1 MPAGYL
7 DRLAVSSLSVDLG
20 SSIQLCKGMFMMRFI
35 VGFTLW
41 CTSFLLV
48 LGATSSYAGGKIQGK
63 VSFQGKG
70 LADASVLLYDV
81 SGERVTGPAD
91 YQVEKT
97 AIDGSFEIEVDS
109 GQYFLLAKKNSGSS
123 AAETLEMFAYYG
135 GNPVVIG
142 DDETI
147 NVGVNAAKIEPLDK
161 PYKDGGT
168 GIRGQV
174 LIDGKPL
181 ARTRVTL
188 YQDSTTIFRGIGYA
202 SVVTGDSGRFS
213 FNLEPGEYYVIAR
226 KRMGKEKMGPL
237 TDGDLFGF
245 AHANPVK
252 VEDGR
257 YTIVHV
263 NTSTKHIKVKEG
275 GQDVTLGGTVKAG
288 GTTISGVIMDNSGMP
303 VANIFAAAY
312 RDSMMTQKPDF
323 ISSPTG
329 PDGVYTISLSEGGEY
344 YIGARNTLGGPA
356 EKGDLL
362 GRYGGNED
370 HVVNLKTDEKLTN
383 IDIVVELVE

>member
-1 MPAGYL
+1 
-7 DRLAVSSLSVDLG
+7 
-20 SSIQLCKGMFMMRFI
+20 
-35 VGFTLW
+35 
-41 CTSFLLV
+41 
-48 LGATSSYAGGKIQGK
+48 
-63 VSFQGKG
+63 
-70 LADASVLLYDV
+70 
-81 SGERVTGPAD
+81 
-91 YQVEKT
+91 
-97 AIDGSFEIEVDS
+97 
-109 GQYFLLAKKNSGSS
+109 
-123 AAETLEMFAYYG
+123 
-135 GNPVVIG
+135 
-142 DDETI
+142 
-147 NVGVNAAKIEPLDK
+147 
-161 PYKDGGT
+161 
-168 GIRGQV
+168 
-174 LIDGKPL
+174 
-181 ARTRVTL
+181 
-188 YQDSTTIFRGIGYA
+188 
-202 SVVTGDSGRFS
+202 
-213 FNLEPGEYYVIAR
+213 
-226 KRMGKEKMGPL
+226 MGPL